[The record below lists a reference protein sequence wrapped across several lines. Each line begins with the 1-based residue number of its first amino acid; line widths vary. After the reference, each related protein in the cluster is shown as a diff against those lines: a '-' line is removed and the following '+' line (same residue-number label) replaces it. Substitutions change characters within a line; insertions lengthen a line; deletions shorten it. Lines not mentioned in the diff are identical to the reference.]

1 MFEIHRS
8 FCTYDLS
15 WDQKRNRLICRVLKL
30 LLKQINFHSSVAQNF
45 EFIYNEIPF
54 LSEHNYGKNNCLIQL
69 DEDEHYVIFG
79 LQKDNSVSGDQFAE
93 DFWDTFMC
101 FAHFSPRCIVPY
113 AVKQYNQLFLLVND
127 GAFSFFLKKEMFDLF
142 HALGNGRI
150 ENAEQAMVTTYH
162 QLYGFNPLDE
172 QLKFF
177 SKDEGYCEANIAENC
192 TIGLLDPK
200 STQHMNC
207 GWLLR
212 GIGIQ
217 NYKQRLILLSGLA
230 ATFSMAR
237 KHAGI
242 LFPI

>member
-1 MFEIHRS
+1 
-8 FCTYDLS
+8 
-15 WDQKRNRLICRVLKL
+15 
-30 LLKQINFHSSVAQNF
+30 
-45 EFIYNEIPF
+45 
-54 LSEHNYGKNNCLIQL
+54 
-69 DEDEHYVIFG
+69 
-79 LQKDNSVSGDQFAE
+79 
-93 DFWDTFMC
+93 
-101 FAHFSPRCIVPY
+101 
-113 AVKQYNQLFLLVND
+113 
-127 GAFSFFLKKEMFDLF
+127 MFDLF